1 MWHVSE
7 YATVELSPADFN
19 AQFYFEDTYVVRWKY
34 KVSLTGTTRLTLVH
48 SGISGA
54 RCLPSPVGSTCE
66 SLEEENVFK
75 KSRGPHSIE
84 VTFALLIKQL

>member
-34 KVSLTGTTRLTLVH
+34 KVSLTGTARLTFVH
-48 SGISGA
+48 SGLSGTVLGG
-54 RCLPSPVGSTCE
+54 RTCE
-66 SLEEENVFK
+66 SLENENAFK

-84 VTFALLIKQL
+84 VAFALLIKQL